1 MKTLAF
7 LILFVA
13 SSQAQSANMSF
24 LKNSVLTDFSKEDIQ
39 DFKQFAHDSLDT
51 IKDKEVVIWKAKS
64 SPMSGKLKLIATY
77 ETGGNT
83 CRRSRFLVANKD
95 RREIYQFEI
104 CRVNN
109 QWQIQDTA
117 VGNLT
122 KQDMKFIK
130 STTELAL
137 AHQGDSIPFSWANTK
152 SGNTGVAVPLA
163 SIKIDQ
169 KTCRDLAITIF
180 TTKGKSANGTYNFC
194 REKDGSWARNIKA
207 F

>member
-95 RREIYQFEI
+95 RREVYQFELCKI
-104 CRVNN
+104 DDK
-109 QWQIQDTA
+109 WQMQDTA
-117 VGNLT
+117 IGDLT
-122 KQDMKFIK
+122 QQDMVFIK
-130 STTELAL
+130 DTTELAL
-137 AHQGDSIPFSWANTK
+137 AYQGEGIPFSWANTK

-163 SIKIDQ
+163 SIKIDK

-180 TTKGKSANGTYNFC
+180 NTRGKSANGTYNFC
-194 REKDGSWARNIKA
+194 RDSNGAWSRNIQA